1 VAPEEIPPP
10 VLPGLR
16 QRVHVRLGRWAVS
29 LPSIVEDVAE
39 PDILLGAP
47 LDLAEGQEPTG
58 GERLLLMWEDQA
70 GPHTLPCSFAAVV
83 PRELPQWR
91 VQPDGLAKGEQKR
104 RHVRAATEGVAHVV
118 RDQALHG
125 AQLLDVSEGGLRC
138 RLNDVDAVVGVGDL
152 ITAGFRAGLRE
163 LDLRGRVVQVHL
175 EVGEA
180 RVLAV
185 QFIDLTSSQSDELR
199 RHVFA
204 EQAKTRAR
212 TVR

>member
-1 VAPEEIPPP
+1 MPEEIPPP
-10 VLPGLR
+10 TLPGLR

-29 LPSIVEDVAE
+29 LPSIVEDIAE

-47 LDLAEGQEPTG
+47 LDLAEGQEPTA
-58 GERLLLMWEDQA
+58 GERMLLMWEDQA

-91 VQPDGLAKGEQKR
+91 VLPDGLAKGEQKR
-104 RHVRAATEGVAHVV
+104 RHVRAATDGTAHIV
-118 RDQALHG
+118 RDQALHA

-138 RLNDVDAVVGVGDL
+138 RLQDKDAVVGVGDL
-152 ITAGFRAGLRE
+152 VSSAIKVGLKE

-175 EVGEA
+175 DLGEP

-185 QFIDLTSSQSDELR
+185 AFVDLTGTQADELR
-199 RHVFA
+199 RHVFS